1 MKTRILTRG
10 RDTNGTNSEAEDAA
24 AVAEVTAA
32 ALEVEIEAAM
42 VTAAAG
48 ADTADSSGE
57 GTAERAA
64 PAMATRGVEENI
76 TRMEN
81 RARIML

>member
-1 MKTRILTRG
+1 
-10 RDTNGTNSEAEDAA
+10 
-24 AVAEVTAA
+24 
-32 ALEVEIEAAM
+32 M

-81 RARIML
+81 RVRIML